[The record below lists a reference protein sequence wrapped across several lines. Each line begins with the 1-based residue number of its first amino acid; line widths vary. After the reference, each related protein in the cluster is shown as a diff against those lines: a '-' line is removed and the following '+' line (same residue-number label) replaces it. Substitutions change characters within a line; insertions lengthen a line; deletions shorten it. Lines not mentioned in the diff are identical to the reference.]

1 MENINFQ
8 AKNNVIKQKDPVKPV
23 SLMSPWTLEDK
34 MCFRTT
40 SNAYGNHYKFKW
52 KEDEIINE
60 TKTDEYVKLFI

>member
-40 SNAYGNHYKFKW
+40 SNAYGNHYKFK
-52 KEDEIINE
+52 
-60 TKTDEYVKLFI
+60 